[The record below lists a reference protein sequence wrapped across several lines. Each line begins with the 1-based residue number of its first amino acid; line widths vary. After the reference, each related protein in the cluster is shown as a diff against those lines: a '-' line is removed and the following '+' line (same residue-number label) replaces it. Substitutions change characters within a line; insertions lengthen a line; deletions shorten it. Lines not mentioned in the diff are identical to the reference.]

1 MKTKKEALLKNSV
14 EDIIQILTELKETGF
29 LNFGGKSV
37 RLPKKV
43 KVETELEI
51 SKNSGEFEFEI
62 NWTKGRVQVKPL
74 VAILMGS
81 ESDKPVMSG
90 AEEVLKKLDVPFET
104 HVISAHRLPEKLSE
118 YLTKISTRRIEVI
131 IAGAGMAAHL
141 PGVIASK
148 VTVPVIGVPLKSG
161 ALNGVDALYSIVQM
175 PSGVPVATVAID
187 GAKNAAFLAAQIL
200 GLKYSKISQN
210 LQKLKNNEQ
219 KRLEG
224 LLRF

>member
-1 MKTKKEALLKNSV
+1 MKTKVKTLSKKPV
-14 EDIIQILTELKETGF
+14 DDIK
-29 LNFGGKSV
+29 
-37 RLPKKV
+37 
-43 KVETELEI
+43 
-51 SKNSGEFEFEI
+51 
-62 NWTKGRVQVKPL
+62 WAKGRVQDKPL

-81 ESDKPVMSG
+81 ESDKPIMSG
-90 AEEVLKKLDVPFET
+90 AEDVLKKLDVPFET
-104 HVISAHRLPEKLSE
+104 HVISAHRLPENLSE
-118 YLTKISTRRIEVI
+118 YLSKISTRRIEVI

-210 LQKLKNNEQ
+210 LQKLKKHEQ
-219 KRLEG
+219 KRLED

>member
-1 MKTKKEALLKNSV
+1 MKTKLKALLKNSV
-14 EDIIQILTELKETGF
+14 EDEK
-29 LNFGGKSV
+29 
-37 RLPKKV
+37 
-43 KVETELEI
+43 
-51 SKNSGEFEFEI
+51 
-62 NWTKGRVQVKPL
+62 WTKDSVQGKTL

-90 AEEVLKKLDVPFET
+90 AEEILNKLDIPFET

-118 YLTKISTRRIEVI
+118 YLSKISTRGIEVI

-148 VTVPVIGVPLKSG
+148 VTIPVIGVPLKSG

-200 GLKYSKISQN
+200 GIKYSKISLN
-210 LQKLKNNEQ
+210 LKNFRRNEQ
-219 KRLEG
+219 KHLEA